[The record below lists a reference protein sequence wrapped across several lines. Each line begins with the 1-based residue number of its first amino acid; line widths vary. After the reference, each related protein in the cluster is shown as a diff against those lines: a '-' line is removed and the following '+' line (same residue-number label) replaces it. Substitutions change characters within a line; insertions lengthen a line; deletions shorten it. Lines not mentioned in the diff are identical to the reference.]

1 MKIINR
7 RAHFDYEI
15 LESFEAGIH
24 LSGAEVKAV
33 RLGHADL
40 TGSFVRIRGNEAYL
54 VNAKIFPYEFARPDK
69 YEETRTRKLLM
80 HKKELF
86 SLRHKTEGANLT
98 IVPISLYTT
107 RSFIKAEIALAKP
120 KRTFNKKESIKRK
133 DLDRDIERAMADP
146 QER

>member
-69 YEETRTRKLLM
+69 YEETRTRKLLL

-146 QER
+146 QEQ